1 MVIYL
6 FIHKTDLIKRNR
18 FEIRHRVIECGAFLN
33 VVVFVFGI
41 NKAAHVVVDG
51 DIVYFTVKKDIND
64 TNYKF
69 QKVVKEFEDNVA
81 VIKLSSK
88 DTNLEAGEYLYD
100 IQLSLKDGRVD
111 TVVSPTLFEVVD
123 GVTND

>member
-1 MVIYL
+1 M
-6 FIHKTDLIKRNR
+6 FQIKRKNQI
-18 FEIRHRVIECGAFLN
+18 EVIAGDTGILN
-33 VVVFVFGI
+33 LNIDNYTF
-41 NKAAHVVVDG
+41 VDG

>member
-1 MVIYL
+1 M
-6 FIHKTDLIKRNR
+6 FQIKRKNQI
-18 FEIRHRVIECGAFLN
+18 EVIAGDT
-33 VVVFVFGI
+33 GI
-41 NKAAHVVVDG
+41 LSLSIDNYTFVDG

-64 TNYKF
+64 ANYKF

-111 TVVSPTLFEVVD
+111 TVVSPTLFEVVN

>member
-1 MVIYL
+1 M
-6 FIHKTDLIKRNR
+6 FQIKRKNQI
-18 FEIRHRVIECGAFLN
+18 EVIAGDTGILN
-33 VVVFVFGI
+33 LSIDNYTF
-41 NKAAHVVVDG
+41 VDG

-81 VIKLSSK
+81 IIKLSSK

-111 TVVSPTLFEVVD
+111 TVVSPTLFEVVN

>member
-1 MVIYL
+1 M
-6 FIHKTDLIKRNR
+6 FQIKRKNR
-18 FEIRHRVIECGAFLN
+18 IEVVAGDTGLLN
-33 VVVFVFGI
+33 LSIDNYTF
-41 NKAAHVVVDG
+41 VDG

-64 TNYKF
+64 TSYKF
-69 QKVVKEFEDNVA
+69 QKIIKEFEDNVA
-81 VIKLSSK
+81 VIKISSE

-111 TVVSPTLFEVVD
+111 TVISPTLFEVID

>member
-1 MVIYL
+1 M
-6 FIHKTDLIKRNR
+6 N
-18 FEIRHRVIECGAFLN
+18 LN
-33 VVVFVFGI
+33 IDNYTF
-41 NKAAHVVVDG
+41 VDG
-51 DIVYFTVKKDIND
+51 DIVYFTVKKDISD

-81 VIKLSSK
+81 IIKLSSK
-88 DTNLEAGEYLYD
+88 DTSLEAGEYLYD